1 MNFDKQLIFQ
11 PQAGRRTI
19 PMAKNVLGEDLIA
32 CSHDPLTGFYRD
44 GCCNT
49 GAADLGLHTVC
60 VVASDEF
67 LSFSQQQGND
77 LSTPNPMYDFPGLKA
92 GDRWCLCVQRWK
104 EALAYDMAPDVILEA
119 THMSTLEFVSLEQ
132 LKAHAAE

>member
-1 MNFDKQLIFQ
+1 
-11 PQAGRRTI
+11 
-19 PMAKNVLGEDLIA
+19 MAKNVLSEDLIA

-49 GAADLGLHTVC
+49 GAGDLGLHTVC

-67 LSFSQQQGND
+67 LSFSKQQGND
-77 LSTPNPMYDFPGLKA
+77 LSTPNPMYDFPGLNA

-132 LKAHAAE
+132 LKAHAAQ